1 MILFFVRS
9 GLLTSIHSFAVDAER
24 GLLLFGILSMITL
37 VVFLVCFKNY
47 GFWSPHLSLR
57 PAEVFGEGVGG
68 NLQKW
73 YHNEGRSPRRL
84 RLLVMTRMLFSVQT
98 LCIWMAILS
107 LLLAIIYPLLAE
119 QWGQTISISPFYFQ
133 ATFIPLSLPILLSMG
148 LAPWMTKMPAAAM
161 TTTLAVWVGLFWWAQ
176 SIPLFG
182 LIILSATVWI
192 VISHLYFILKTGFK
206 NLGMVLAHLGLGIAV
221 MGMVISTYGTQQS
234 SLSLTV
240 GDKPL
245 PVGDTGWHIS
255 LQQVHT
261 QPGPNY
267 TARQAVINIY
277 DTQGRVVTTLKPER
291 RYFTAAK
298 VIHTEAAF
306 YSTGWS
312 HLYMVLLND
321 DQTPYRVQADYKP
334 FINLLWFG
342 VLMMVIGGGL
352 AAINRWRKKRGIDTP
367 SL

>member
-1 MILFFVRS
+1 LHTLRADSSEKTTLSLALAGFIFCLMILFFVRS

-37 VVFLVCFKNY
+37 VVFLVWFS
-47 GFWSPHLSLR
+47 SPHLSSR
-57 PAEVFGEGVGG
+57 AP
-68 NLQKW
+68 K
-73 YHNEGRSPRRL
+73 SP
-84 RLLVMTRMLFSVQT
+84 LLVMTRVVFSVQT

-182 LIILSATVWI
+182 LIILSASVWV
-192 VISHLYFILKTGFK
+192 VISHVCFILKTGFK

-245 PVGDTGWHIS
+245 PVSDTGWHIS

-267 TARQAVINIY
+267 TARQAVINVY
-277 DTQGRVVTTLKPER
+277 DTQGLVVTTLKPER

-298 VIHTEAAF
+298 VIHTEVAF

-342 VLMMVIGGGL
+342 VLMMVMGGGL
-352 AAINRWRKKRGIDTP
+352 AMVSRWIKKRVIDTP

>member
-1 MILFFVRS
+1 MDSGGMDMVDPGVRVGKLWAYYELGWGGWWFWDPVETISLLPWLAATALLHTLRADSSEKTTLSLALAGFIFCLMILFFVRS
-9 GLLTSIHSFAVDAER
+9 GSLTSIHSFAVDAER

-47 GFWSPHLSLR
+47 GFWGPHLSLR

-161 TTTLAVWVGLFWWAQ
+161 TTT
-176 SIPLFG
+176 
-182 LIILSATVWI
+182 
-192 VISHLYFILKTGFK
+192 
-206 NLGMVLAHLGLGIAV
+206 
-221 MGMVISTYGTQQS
+221 
-234 SLSLTV
+234 
-240 GDKPL
+240 
-245 PVGDTGWHIS
+245 
-255 LQQVHT
+255 
-261 QPGPNY
+261 
-267 TARQAVINIY
+267 
-277 DTQGRVVTTLKPER
+277 
-291 RYFTAAK
+291 
-298 VIHTEAAF
+298 
-306 YSTGWS
+306 
-312 HLYMVLLND
+312 
-321 DQTPYRVQADYKP
+321 
-334 FINLLWFG
+334 
-342 VLMMVIGGGL
+342 
-352 AAINRWRKKRGIDTP
+352 
-367 SL
+367 